1 LSVISRQ
8 WSVALCRLP
17 TAVAA
22 LLLLGAA
29 GPTLSAAEWNVLE
42 RETPRFDAASG
53 SAAGR
58 AAACG
63 EDHAAA
69 SQRQFYDFILRY
81 LGADSAAKQ
90 LERFEL
96 ARAASQRLPCDRSL
110 LQRDKARAQ
119 QARDRIEPILRDHGF

>member
-1 LSVISRQ
+1 MTKAILRRSLA
-8 WSVALCRLP
+8 AL
-17 TAVAA
+17 AA

-29 GPTLSAAEWNVLE
+29 GSTFSAAEWDVLE

-63 EDHAAA
+63 EDHAEAR
-69 SQRQFYDFILRY
+69 QRQFYDFILRY
-81 LGADSAAKQ
+81 LGADAAAKQ
-90 LERFEL
+90 LEHFEL
-96 ARAASQRLPCDRSL
+96 ARAASQRLPCDRYL
-110 LQRDKARAQ
+110 LRRDMARAR

>member
-1 LSVISRQ
+1 MTRAVPR
-8 WSVALCRLP
+8 RLP
-17 TAVAA
+17 AA
-22 LLLLGAA
+22 LAALALLGAA
-29 GPTLSAAEWNVLE
+29 GPTLSAAEWDVLE

-63 EDHAAA
+63 EDHADAW
-69 SQRQFYDFILRY
+69 QRQFYDFILRY
-81 LGADSAAKQ
+81 LGADSAAKH

-96 ARAASQRLPCDRSL
+96 ARAASERAPCDRYL
-110 LQRDKARAQ
+110 LRRDIARAQ